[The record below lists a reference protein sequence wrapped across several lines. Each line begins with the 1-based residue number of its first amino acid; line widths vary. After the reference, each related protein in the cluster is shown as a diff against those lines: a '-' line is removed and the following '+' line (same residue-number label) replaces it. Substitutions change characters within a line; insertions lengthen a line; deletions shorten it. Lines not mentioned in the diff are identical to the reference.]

1 MNELMNMKTQL
12 SQMMASLKEKD
23 EIINQQNMKINQFNG
38 GINMMGQMPGMNIPM
53 MNGMNNIGNMNGFN
67 QIGYGSQQQIPI
79 QQGFLAPNMMNSQAN
94 QGISNL
100 NNMNSNFLSSK

>member
-12 SQMMASLKEKD
+12 SQMMASIKEKD

-67 QIGYGSQQQIPI
+67 QIGFGSQQQIPT
-79 QQGFLAPNMMNSQAN
+79 QQGFLPPNIMNNQAN
-94 QGISNL
+94 QAMSNL

>member
-67 QIGYGSQQQIPI
+67 PIGYGSQQQIPI

-94 QGISNL
+94 QGMSNL

>member
-38 GINMMGQMPGMNIPM
+38 GVNMMGQMPGMNIPM

-67 QIGYGSQQQIPI
+67 QIGYGSQQQIPT
-79 QQGFLAPNMMNSQAN
+79 QQGFLPPNMMNNQAN
-94 QGISNL
+94 QGMSNL